1 MSDTASKVTIVV
13 PDARGGSAPTVKKR
27 GQAAPMP
34 IAEQYIRKLMSGAGR
49 DENLSFIH
57 NKVMNFHSLTNT
69 SIEGLKAAI
78 TEGDMDEVANVAHK
92 MTRDSGKVGAIK
104 MMRLCIA
111 MQMVGRRGMLESAEM
126 ILKDLEME
134 YLQVKDG
141 LIQLTA

>member
-1 MSDTASKVTIVV
+1 
-13 PDARGGSAPTVKKR
+13 
-27 GQAAPMP
+27 
-34 IAEQYIRKLMSGAGR
+34 
-49 DENLSFIH
+49 
-57 NKVMNFHSLTNT
+57 
-69 SIEGLKAAI
+69 
-78 TEGDMDEVANVAHK
+78 
-92 MTRDSGKVGAIK
+92 